1 MSMQHSARPGSQD
14 SEAPDVGRGL
24 PRQDRTAPPRRSRHT
39 ADPFAPSAAEQASMV
54 VPIPARSRRSR
65 HEGFSKLFSL
75 EQPPPLEAP
84 AGITE
89 ITGWSLASAMWRDH
103 LPEQLLGIDCA
114 SCKQAWP
121 CDTWKI
127 ADGLLAECCEAAAE
141 AAAGAR

>member
-1 MSMQHSARPGSQD
+1 MQHSARQGAPEA
-14 SEAPDVGRGL
+14 EAPEHGRGL

-39 ADPFAPSAAEQASMV
+39 AEPAAPGPQGSMV
-54 VPIPARSRRSR
+54 VPIPARSRRAR
-65 HEGFSKLFSL
+65 REEPSKLFSL
-75 EQPPPLEAP
+75 EEPPPLEAP

-89 ITGWSLASAMWRDH
+89 ITGWHLASLMWRDH

-127 ADGLLAECCEAAAE
+127 ADDLLTECCEAA
-141 AAAGAR
+141 GARPPRPASTT

>member
-1 MSMQHSARPGSQD
+1 MSMQHSARPASND
-14 SEAPDVGRGL
+14 VDAPEGGRGL
-24 PRQDRTAPPRRSRHT
+24 PRQDRSAPPRRSRHT
-39 ADPFAPSAAEQASMV
+39 ADPVAEAAAEQASMV
-54 VPIPARSRRSR
+54 VPIPARARRAHR
-65 HEGFSKLFSL
+65 EEPSKLFSV

-89 ITGWSLASAMWRDH
+89 ITGWALASAMWRDH

-127 ADGLLAECCEAAAE
+127 ADDLLTECCEF
-141 AAAGAR
+141 AGEVPAGVR

>member
-1 MSMQHSARPGSQD
+1 MQHSARPASQD
-14 SEAPDVGRGL
+14 SDAPGEGRGL
-24 PRQDRTAPPRRSRHT
+24 PRQDRSAPPRRSRHT
-39 ADPFAPSAAEQASMV
+39 ADPAAAVADQSSMV

-65 HEGFSKLFSL
+65 REEPSKLFSL

-127 ADGLLAECCEAAAE
+127 ADDLLTECCEAAGE

>member
-1 MSMQHSARPGSQD
+1 MQHSARQ
-14 SEAPDVGRGL
+14 APQGADAPEPGRGL
-24 PRQDRTAPPRRSRHT
+24 PRQERTPPRRSRHT
-39 ADPFAPSAAEQASMV
+39 AEAPAPDPASMV
-54 VPIPARSRRSR
+54 VPIPARLRRSR
-65 HEGFSKLFSL
+65 RDDQDPSKLFSL

-89 ITGWSLASAMWRDH
+89 ITGWALASAMWRGH

-127 ADGLLAECCEAAAE
+127 ADDLLTECCEAAGGTP
-141 AAAGAR
+141 AGAR

>member
-1 MSMQHSARPGSQD
+1 MQHSARPVS
-14 SEAPDVGRGL
+14 PDTDASDGGRGM
-24 PRQDRTAPPRRSRHT
+24 PRQERTAPPRRSRHT
-39 ADPFAPSAAEQASMV
+39 ADAAVAEQASMV

-65 HEGFSKLFSL
+65 REGPSKLFSL

-89 ITGWSLASAMWRDH
+89 ITGWALASAMWRGH

-114 SCKQAWP
+114 SCRQSWP

-127 ADGLLAECCEAAAE
+127 ADDLLTECCEAAGGAP
-141 AAAGAR
+141 AGAR

>member
-1 MSMQHSARPGSQD
+1 VSMQHSARQASHD
-14 SEAPDVGRGL
+14 AEAPEAGRGL
-24 PRQDRTAPPRRSRHT
+24 PRQERTPPPRRSRHT
-39 ADPFAPSAAEQASMV
+39 AEAAAADASAAEMV

-65 HEGFSKLFSL
+65 RDGPSKLFSL

-84 AGITE
+84 VGITE

-114 SCKQAWP
+114 SCKQGWP

-127 ADGLLAECCEAAAE
+127 ADDLLTECCEAAGGAP
-141 AAAGAR
+141 AGAR

>member
-1 MSMQHSARPGSQD
+1 MSMQHSARQ
-14 SEAPDVGRGL
+14 APHDADAPETGRGL
-24 PRQDRTAPPRRSRHT
+24 PRQERTPPPRRSRHT
-39 ADPFAPSAAEQASMV
+39 AESVAAPVDSPSMV

-65 HEGFSKLFSL
+65 REGPSKLFSL
-75 EQPPPLEAP
+75 EQPPPLDAP
-84 AGITE
+84 LGITE

-127 ADGLLAECCEAAAE
+127 ADDLLTECCEAAGE
-141 AAAGAR
+141 APAGAR

>member
-1 MSMQHSARPGSQD
+1 VSMQHSARPQE
-14 SEAPDVGRGL
+14 SEAPEGRGL
-24 PRQDRTAPPRRSRHT
+24 PRQERTAPPRRSRHT
-39 ADPFAPSAAEQASMV
+39 AEPSAPASGQGSMV

-65 HEGFSKLFSL
+65 REQPSKLFSL
-75 EQPPPLEAP
+75 EEPPPLEAP

-89 ITGWSLASAMWRDH
+89 ITGWNLAAVMWRDH

-127 ADGLLAECCEAAAE
+127 ADDLLTECCEAAGGAP
-141 AAAGAR
+141 AAAR

>member
-1 MSMQHSARPGSQD
+1 MSMQHSARPASHD
-14 SEAPDVGRGL
+14 TDAPEGGRGL

-39 ADPFAPSAAEQASMV
+39 ADAADQASMV
-54 VPIPARSRRSR
+54 VPIPARSRRNR
-65 HEGFSKLFSL
+65 REEPSKLFSL

-114 SCKQAWP
+114 SCRQAWP

-127 ADGLLAECCEAAAE
+127 ADDLLTECCEAAGGAP
-141 AAAGAR
+141 AAAR

>member
-1 MSMQHSARPGSQD
+1 MSMQHSARQASHDAEVP
-14 SEAPDVGRGL
+14 EPGRGL
-24 PRQDRTAPPRRSRHT
+24 PRQERTAPPRRSRHT
-39 ADPFAPSAAEQASMV
+39 AESAAPDPASMV

-65 HEGFSKLFSL
+65 REEPSKLFSL

-84 AGITE
+84 LGITE
-89 ITGWSLASAMWRDH
+89 IMGWSLASAMWRDH

-127 ADGLLAECCEAAAE
+127 ADDLLTECCEAAGE
-141 AAAGAR
+141 APAGAR

>member
-1 MSMQHSARPGSQD
+1 MSMQHSARQVSHD
-14 SEAPDVGRGL
+14 AEAPDPGRSL
-24 PRQDRTAPPRRSRHT
+24 PRQERTAPPRRSRHT
-39 ADPFAPSAAEQASMV
+39 AEAAPDPASVV
-54 VPIPARSRRSR
+54 VPIPARSRRSHR
-65 HEGFSKLFSL
+65 EGPSKLFSL

-114 SCKQAWP
+114 SCKQEWP

-127 ADGLLAECCEAAAE
+127 ADDLLTECCEAAGGAP
-141 AAAGAR
+141 AGAR

>member
-1 MSMQHSARPGSQD
+1 MSMQHSARPGTQQ
-14 SEAPDVGRGL
+14 SEAPEGRGL

-39 ADPFAPSAAEQASMV
+39 AEPAQGSMV
-54 VPIPARSRRSR
+54 VPIPARSRRAR
-65 HEGFSKLFSL
+65 REQPSKLFSL
-75 EQPPPLEAP
+75 EEPPPLEAP

-89 ITGWSLASAMWRDH
+89 ITGWNLAAVMWRDH

-127 ADGLLAECCEAAAE
+127 ADDLLTECCEAAG
-141 AAAGAR
+141 GAPAPTR

>member
-1 MSMQHSARPGSQD
+1 MSMQHSARQ
-14 SEAPDVGRGL
+14 APQGADAPEPGRGL
-24 PRQDRTAPPRRSRHT
+24 PRQERTAPPRRSRHT
-39 ADPFAPSAAEQASMV
+39 AAAPAPDPASMV

-65 HEGFSKLFSL
+65 RDEPSKLFSL

-89 ITGWSLASAMWRDH
+89 ITGWALAAAMWRDH

-127 ADGLLAECCEAAAE
+127 ADDLLTECCEAAGGAP
-141 AAAGAR
+141 AGAR